1 MQQLEMKL
9 LSEAK
14 LHEEVE
20 TCGLMHT
27 YALCDDVCVCI
38 CACMCLCVR
47 VCVYVCIIT
56 LCVAGKFERES

>member
-27 YALCDDVCVCI
+27 YALCDDVCVCVYV
-38 CACMCLCVR
+38 L
-47 VCVYVCIIT
+47 VCVCVCVCVSMYV
-56 LCVAGKFERES
+56 LLLSV